1 MASFWQATSGHIRPH
16 SEIQDL
22 IWHKEMSFKKNSLP
36 GWHVWP
42 FASDGWSGCLS
53 IPHHPPKWSSHWGL
67 AKFSL
72 FRCCQSRRKRFCG
85 TLDGEIWR
93 AHNVVR
99 GCGVLSRLRR
109 PRLWTTHSEKILVY
123 SAKFVWMKCILD
135 HIRLCKLLCKMCKW
149 LCKWLW
155 ASLRMN
161 FFLFTHVHGSIWF
174 WLFNF
179 HPANFDKFCLTARVG
194 AQCYTPRSRNDH
206 WSGLVD
212 PIEHVFPIF
221 SDRQSWMP

>member
-1 MASFWQATSGHIRPH
+1 
-16 SEIQDL
+16 
-22 IWHKEMSFKKNSLP
+22 MSFFKQFARLTCLTFRNWRLV
-36 GWHVWP
+36 GMP
-42 FASDGWSGCLS
+42 F
-53 IPHHPPKWSSHWGL
+53 HPPSSPQMVIPL
-67 AKFSL
+67 
-72 FRCCQSRRKRFCG
+72 RPCQVF
-85 TLDGEIWR
+85 TLQMLPVAEEAVLRHLGWR
-93 AHNVVR
+93 AHSPQVR

-109 PRLWTTHSEKILVY
+109 PRLWTTHSEKISVY